1 MVYYLVKKPT
11 QTFPRRDIFLRF
23 VIEFTTIVYYCLS
36 LLTIL
41 PTFCGIIHIYN
52 NRIAE
57 CKSLEEK
64 FSKVK
69 INWQNEMIMK
79 LSELKYDLS
88 SLQRGTINDR
98 TLANTFSS
106 FYILNIIIYSA
117 SYAFYLII
125 TARSNELDHWRQFGV
140 LLISAFTMIF
150 FMLYTN
156 SSGNKLKKQTKYIY
170 CVNDC
175 EDENNGELV
184 KRDTT
189 NISTLSK
196 AGPLAKI
203 RGWETIV
210 DQFDSYA
217 VFFIFSSVPAQLLV
231 YISGSLIPWVL
242 WTVLNAH
249 GYSL

>member
-1 MVYYLVKKPT
+1 MIYYLQRKPT
-11 QTFPRRDIFLRF
+11 ATFPRRDIYLRF
-23 VIEFTTIVYYCLS
+23 VIEFATIIYYLLS
-36 LLTIL
+36 LFTIL
-41 PTFCGIIHIYN
+41 PTFCGIIHIYS

-57 CKSLEEK
+57 WKSLEDE

-69 INWQNEMIMK
+69 INWQNQMIMK
-79 LSELKYDLS
+79 LSELKYYLS
-88 SLQRGTINDR
+88 LLQSGTIHNR
-98 TLANTFSS
+98 ALANAFSS
-106 FYILNIIIYSA
+106 FYTLNIIIYGA

-125 TARSNELDHWRQFGV
+125 TARTNELDHWRQLGV
-140 LLISAFTMIF
+140 LLTSAFAMIF

-156 SSGNKLKKQTKYIY
+156 WSGNKLKKQAARIY

-184 KRDTT
+184 ERDTS

-196 AGPLAKI
+196 SGPLAKI

-217 VFFIFSSVPAQLLV
+217 VFFIFSSIPAQLLV
-231 YISGSLIPWVL
+231 YTSGSVVHFGPF
-242 WTVLNAH
+242 
-249 GYSL
+249 